1 MPPNKPFTR
10 IALMGRQRQN
20 GTRDTLT
27 ALYDYLTERSYTV
40 VLDRETAE
48 HVAPKEVKIVA
59 QDELNQTSDLIIVV
73 GGDGSLLHAAQ
84 IAIAQSLPILGVN
97 RGRLGFL
104 TDMHPN
110 EFPKIEAVLK
120 GDYHEEA
127 RFLLRA
133 EVLEAEKVVSFVDG
147 LNEVVLFPSDVTH
160 MIDFDIKIDQYW
172 VCSLRAD
179 GLIIATPTGSTAY
192 ALSGG
197 GPIVH
202 PGLNAVAIVP
212 MFPHTLTN
220 RPIVVSADSQITITV
235 SKKNEC
241 KAYISADGQRRIPIS
256 IGDTVHIQKKSTPLR
271 LIHPLDYNYFD
282 TLRAKLHWQKKHA

>member
-1 MPPNKPFTR
+1 MPANTAFTR
-10 IALMGRQRQN
+10 IALMGRQRQK
-20 GTRDTLT
+20 GTHDTLT
-27 ALYDYLTERSYTV
+27 ALHDYLVEKGYAV
-40 VLDRETAE
+40 VFEEETAE
-48 HVAPKEVKIVA
+48 HVALKGA
-59 QDELNQTSDLIIVV
+59 RSAASDTLNQVSDIIIVV

-110 EFPKIEAVLK
+110 ELPKIDAVLQ
-120 GDYHEEA
+120 GDYSEEA

-133 EVLEAEKVVSFVDG
+133 EVLEAGKLISFIEG

-160 MIDFDIKIDQYW
+160 MIDFDIMINQQW
-172 VCSLRAD
+172 MCSLRAD

-202 PGLNAVAIVP
+202 PGLDAVAIVP

-220 RPIVVSADSQITITV
+220 RPIVINADSQMTIKV
-235 SKKNEC
+235 GEKNQC
-241 KAYISADGQRRIPIS
+241 TAYISADGQRRIPIP
-256 IGDTVHIQKKSTPLR
+256 IGDTVHIQKKTAPLR